1 MAGVGAGVGVLGAGG
16 VGDTGAGGVGE
27 AGPGG
32 SRGGRQQVDM
42 VVRQSCQH

>member
-1 MAGVGAGVGVLGAGG
+1 VLGAGG

-42 VVRQSCQH
+42 VVRQRCQH